1 MAVINNVCVC
11 VCVRV
16 CVCCVCACVC
26 AVSCEWLMWSG
37 FRILALSL
45 QPLRAKAS
53 LTEMVVVSR
62 YIERPLCI
70 DGESI

>member
-1 MAVINNVCVC
+1 
-11 VCVRV
+11 
-16 CVCCVCACVC
+16 
-26 AVSCEWLMWSG
+26 MWSG

-53 LTEMVVVSR
+53 LTELVVVSR

-70 DGESI
+70 DGKSIWHELSKLSSSHRECFTD